1 MGKYRAK
8 FIIKTRVTTME
19 RKINDKKELIKLV
32 SFLTMCDGGVYQS
45 KNKKG
50 SYSEANFI
58 MNHTS
63 DNYIKYAKSI
73 LENITSVSIYNRKDY
88 NTDNCNRLPQQR
100 LETKK
105 HPYFTKIRNNLYF
118 NGYKGINSHYLKL
131 MDAECLAMLYMA
143 DGSIGYKGAAIN
155 SVTLNTKRLT
165 EGDNKLLSDY
175 IFNIFGIKSTINH
188 QNQYTYVRIKG
199 SSIYRFYEII
209 KPYILNDFLYKIP
222 NDKLLLKYKQDD
234 EIV

>member
-1 MGKYRAK
+1 
-8 FIIKTRVTTME
+8 ME
-19 RKINDKKELIKLV
+19 RKIENKKELIKLV
-32 SFLTMCDGGVYQS
+32 SFLTMCDGGVYQI
-45 KNKKG
+45 KNRHG
-50 SYSEANFI
+50 NLGNARFI

-63 DNYIKYAKSI
+63 GDYTNYAKNI
-73 LENITSVSIYNRKDY
+73 LENITNIKIYNRKDY
-88 NTDNCNRLPQQR
+88 NTDGYKRLPQKR
-100 LETKK
+100 LETQN
-105 HPYFTKIRNNLYF
+105 HPYFTKIRENLYN

-143 DGSIGYKGAAIN
+143 DGSIGYKGDAIN

-175 IFNIFGIKSTINH
+175 IFNIFGINSTINH

-199 SSIYRFYEII
+199 KSIYKFYEII
-209 KPYILNDFLYKIP
+209 KPYILNDFIYKIP
-222 NDKLLLKYKQDD
+222 NDELLLKYKQDG